1 MRDRLEPMFRT
12 LLSARRRDETT
23 KTIVDITGGAAWG
36 GIGEAPD
43 RQRLIGRCEAWESLH
58 LKTAPHE
65 GPERGDAGDVADL
78 LGDRDVVGAPK
89 GHLLGQK
96 QP

>member
-65 GPERGDAGDVADL
+65 GPERGDAVAL
-78 LGDRDVVGAPK
+78 LGEQSRSGERLVTSTSKKEVCD
-89 GHLLGQK
+89 
-96 QP
+96 